1 MKIRIVANKMIVELT
16 ISPFLFEV
24 LTIRGRF
31 VNQQM

>member
-24 LTIRGRF
+24 LIITDVIR
-31 VNQQM
+31 N